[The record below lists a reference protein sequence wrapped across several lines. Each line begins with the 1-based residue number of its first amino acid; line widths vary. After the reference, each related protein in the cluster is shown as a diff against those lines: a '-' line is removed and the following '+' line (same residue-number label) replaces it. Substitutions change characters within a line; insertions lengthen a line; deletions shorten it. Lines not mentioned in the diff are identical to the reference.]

1 MNIYDELYQHLLDLQ
16 DDVDLYSEELRYMS
30 DFLSWMYLWDDFIDF
45 RMNAHLEQDEDE
57 PFPRYVL

>member
-1 MNIYDELYQHLLDLQ
+1 MTYYDELYQHTLALQ
-16 DDVDLYSEELRYMS
+16 EEIDRNTKELQYMK
-30 DFLSWMYLWDDFIDF
+30 DFLTWRDLWNDFICF